1 MMNFRT
7 IRDNIISILDTA
19 SGTSFVVTQGQKQRE
34 GSTDINNKKKV
45 SVFFI
50 RNDFKEDTGS
60 VNGTVQSEPTY
71 QIELKVSA
79 KGKAT
84 DLTDPTTLSSA
95 EIEADNLID
104 EFFDEIYQI
113 LMHADNLDLGMPIGV
128 VNNRYIKSLEK
139 GEPNPSGE
147 KVILVGRA
155 DLTLKTTETVGS
167 TGEVVGT
174 TILNDMTINEDDVQ
188 KTGIE
193 VDPDA

>member
-1 MMNFRT
+1 MNFIT
-7 IRDNIISILDTA
+7 IRDNIISILDNA
-19 SGTSFVVTQGQKQRE
+19 SGTSFVVTQGQKQKE
-34 GSTDINNKKKV
+34 GSTDINNRKKV

-50 RNDFKEDTGS
+50 RDDFKEDTGS
-60 VNGTVQSEPTY
+60 VNGTVQSEVTY

-79 KGKAT
+79 KGTAT

-95 EIEADNLID
+95 EIEADNLLD
-104 EFFDEIYQI
+104 NFFAEIYQI
-113 LMHADNLDLGMPIGV
+113 LMHADNLYLGMNVGEI
-128 VNNRYIKSLEK
+128 NNRYIKSLEK
-139 GEPNPSGE
+139 GNPNQSGE

-174 TILNDMTINEDDVQ
+174 TILSDMTINDDTVQ

-193 VDPDA
+193 VDPN